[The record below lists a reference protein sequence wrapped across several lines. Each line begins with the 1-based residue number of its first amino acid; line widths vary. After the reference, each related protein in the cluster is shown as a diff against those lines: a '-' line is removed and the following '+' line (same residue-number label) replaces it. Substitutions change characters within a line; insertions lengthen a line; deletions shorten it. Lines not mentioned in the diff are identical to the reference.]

1 MISDQ
6 GGEDASDGGKCLTF
20 LCVCVCALGKWRGRD
35 EGGMMESNLIVSR
48 AGNKMGRTNACGTE
62 V

>member
-20 LCVCVCALGKWRGRD
+20 LCVCVCALG
-35 EGGMMESNLIVSR
+35 GGESC
-48 AGNKMGRTNACGTE
+48 RTVEFHGGG
-62 V
+62 